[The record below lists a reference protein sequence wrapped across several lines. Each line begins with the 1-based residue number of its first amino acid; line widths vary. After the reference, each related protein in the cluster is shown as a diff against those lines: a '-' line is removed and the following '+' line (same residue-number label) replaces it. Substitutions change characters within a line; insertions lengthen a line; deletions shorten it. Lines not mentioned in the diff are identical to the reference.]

1 MYLSLLSNEKK
12 HLFLELEIY
21 MSKTDGDF
29 SDEEKAII
37 DAHCIEMHI
46 DNNSYECELPLE
58 GVLSKISS
66 EFSEQ
71 EKRIVFLELAATVL
85 ADKVYHTTEKILIS
99 KWADILKISEDE
111 SNVVITLIKSLK
123 DAYEGCAKF
132 IEGE

>member
-1 MYLSLLSNEKK
+1 
-12 HLFLELEIY
+12 
-21 MSKTDGDF
+21 MSRTDGNF

-37 DAHCIEMHI
+37 DTHCIEMHI

-85 ADKVYHTTEKILIS
+85 ADKVYHTTHFDQFLEEIMQRCFIKIT
-99 KWADILKISEDE
+99 A
-111 SNVVITLIKSLK
+111 
-123 DAYEGCAKF
+123 CP
-132 IEGE
+132 